1 MTRLLLALYKIIG
14 SLLSAQM
21 SFQNLNAGKYTFMIY
36 DILLANIFL
45 SPLWIDGGLRNFV
58 SQCVASHRLR
68 GRTNVPRL
76 GHWNTWH
83 LHIICG
89 AFPRARINF
98 WILPPRINQQMLN
111 ATYLPD
117 VIPEQGWTKLE
128 AVESAMRKAGWDG
141 PIDEAMLMSV
151 RLKRYQSRQVTV
163 TWVEY
168 VEWRKMH
175 DTTRDWEGDDVQ

>member
-1 MTRLLLALYKIIG
+1 
-14 SLLSAQM
+14 
-21 SFQNLNAGKYTFMIY
+21 
-36 DILLANIFL
+36 
-45 SPLWIDGGLRNFV
+45 
-58 SQCVASHRLR
+58 
-68 GRTNVPRL
+68 
-76 GHWNTWH
+76 
-83 LHIICG
+83 
-89 AFPRARINF
+89 
-98 WILPPRINQQMLN
+98 MLN
-111 ATYLPD
+111 ATYLPH

-175 DTTRDWEGDDVQ
+175 DTACDWEGSDVQ